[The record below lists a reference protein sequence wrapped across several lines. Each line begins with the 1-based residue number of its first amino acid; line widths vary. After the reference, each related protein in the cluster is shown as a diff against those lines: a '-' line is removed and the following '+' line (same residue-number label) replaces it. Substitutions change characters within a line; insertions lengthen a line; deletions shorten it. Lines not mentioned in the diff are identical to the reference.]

1 MHQDHIIKEVRK
13 IRREIEEEL
22 GNDFQKYYMHL
33 QQFQCKYKNLLVR
46 RTPKPAIKLA
56 KVI

>member
-1 MHQDHIIKEVRK
+1 MYQDHIIKEVRK
-13 IRREIEEEL
+13 VRREIEEEW
-22 GNDFQKYYMHL
+22 GNDFQKYYMHF
-33 QQFQCKYKNLLVR
+33 QQFQRKYKNRLIR